1 MCVHRGC
8 GWVWSPILELQG
20 WQREPGEP
28 ITGLWHWAPLL
39 WAGLSDQ
46 GQSMVSDWNSWE
58 TSELLALA
66 AQSPCKA
73 KRYLLMQKG
82 EAKAGCWVLAASG
95 RKSAALCKRRRAGRS
110 SRKPELIAVLPP
122 EEAAP

>member
-1 MCVHRGC
+1 MGHRGC
-8 GWVWSPILELQG
+8 GWVWSPALELQG
-20 WQREPGEP
+20 RQCEPEEP

-39 WAGLSDQ
+39 WAGLSGQ
-46 GQSMVSDWNSWE
+46 GQSIVSDWN
-58 TSELLALA
+58 LQDFRALGLCGIH
-66 AQSPCKA
+66 SPCKT

-82 EAKAGCWVLAASG
+82 EGKEGCWVLATGG

-110 SRKPELIAVLPP
+110 SRKAELIAVLPP